1 VVLFIEFAKLCENL
15 ASTSSKNKKV
25 ELMADFI
32 KALDEEELTAV
43 VSFLTSKS
51 ILPSLGLNLRVGYVT
66 LFKIL
71 CEATS
76 ISPRH
81 LHKVYV
87 KYGDLG
93 DAAYEVFSNKGLK
106 VKPLISRDL
115 SIRIVKEKLVEAGT
129 FTGEHSTQYKRDSV
143 LSLLLNCTPLE
154 AKYLT
159 KVILG
164 DLRIEVST
172 GLVLEA
178 LSKAYNLS
186 LDDVRHVTLY
196 NPYIDEVAVTISR
209 GEYKNIGV
217 KIMRPLAF
225 MLAQPLQMNE
235 IADHLKEHEC
245 IAEYKYDGVRVQL
258 HKKGK
263 DVELFSRRLEKIG
276 RSFPE
281 ILQAGKRLPEELVL
295 DGELLAVKDDRPLH
309 FTLLQRR
316 LRRKKP
322 DETLIQEIPVEYNV
336 FDILYLNGKELTSLQ
351 YLERR
356 KILESIL
363 KENVGIRLAPI
374 FEVEG
379 EEKVRALFE
388 ESIGLGYEGLM
399 LKDVAGPYQLGSR
412 GYLWV
417 KLKRP
422 LTTLTVVVTAVEW
435 GHGKRSGL
443 LSDYTFAVRDE
454 EGRLLNIGKAY
465 SGLTDEEIKYYTNLF
480 KNLAVGELP
489 TGYRVRPEIVLE
501 VAFNSIQ
508 KSTRHESGFALRFPR
523 IERMRPDLSVNDIDT
538 IDIVKKIYESQEV
551 KPE

>member
-1 VVLFIEFAKLCENL
+1 
-15 ASTSSKNKKV
+15 
-25 ELMADFI
+25 
-32 KALDEEELTAV
+32 
-43 VSFLTSKS
+43 
-51 ILPSLGLNLRVGYVT
+51 
-66 LFKIL
+66 
-71 CEATS
+71 
-76 ISPRH
+76 
-81 LHKVYV
+81 
-87 KYGDLG
+87 
-93 DAAYEVFSNKGLK
+93 
-106 VKPLISRDL
+106 
-115 SIRIVKEKLVEAGT
+115 
-129 FTGEHSTQYKRDSV
+129 
-143 LSLLLNCTPLE
+143 
-154 AKYLT
+154 
-159 KVILG
+159 
-164 DLRIEVST
+164 
-172 GLVLEA
+172 
-178 LSKAYNLS
+178 
-186 LDDVRHVTLY
+186 
-196 NPYIDEVAVTISR
+196 
-209 GEYKNIGV
+209 
-217 KIMRPLAF
+217 